1 MFAMPT
7 IKEILLAER
16 NREIVRIVLFL
27 EGKFWKAYERSAFA
41 LTQRFGFKPSKRYIK
56 LVEEEIISVGFP
68 KEQLFKYLR
77 NAMVDASGKVCHA
90 HVEVPCD
97 EQAFAEWKAAT
108 RIKEPKPKVETP
120 IKLYVPEEWRPKTQV
135 FREENLPVFKMVYD
149 LLLRLFHETQ
159 KMSKDYRYSL
169 GEDIKR
175 RLLRIE
181 VCVYRANAE
190 TEALRKLLFIDEA
203 LDLML
208 EVKLTVRILHDSK
221 ELSLKKYALLCEQM
235 VEVEKN
241 LKNWRKYNQ
250 KKMEA
255 PIAGVAEDKAPDY
268 GFQTTLF

>member
-1 MFAMPT
+1 MPT
-7 IKEILLAER
+7 INEILQAER
-16 NREIVRIVLFL
+16 NRDTVRIVLFL
-27 EGKFWKAYERSAFA
+27 EGKFWCAYERSAFA

-77 NAMVDASGKVCHA
+77 NAMVESDGKVCHA
-90 HVEVPCD
+90 HVEIICD
-97 EQAFAEWKAAT
+97 ETAFLEWKASV
-108 RIKEPKPKVETP
+108 RIKEPEPKVDTS
-120 IKLYVPEEWRPKTQV
+120 KLYVPEEWRPKTQV

-169 GEDIKR
+169 GEDLKR

-241 LKNWRKYNQ
+241 LGNRRKYN
-250 KKMEA
+250 KNMLNNSEINNINNLKNTKNEKS
-255 PIAGVAEDKAPDY
+255 I
-268 GFQTTLF
+268 QTTLF